1 MKRLMSSL
9 ACIGLLALGLTEPA
23 FALSCDFRDRV
34 ERTFALHHA
43 QAERYIVGHGILVPD
58 EPVPVFNQ
66 DTQLLEPDR
75 IGARFEGR
83 LASPRGF
90 TGSTAFKVSV
100 SIKCMVDA
108 CGVVPEERPAL
119 MFIRDDGGNYS
130 VTTDYCSGGILS
142 DPTEEEMMHLLD
154 CLRGNACDAP

>member
-1 MKRLMSSL
+1 MANSGPFAILNQFASTLATPTESRSL
-9 ACIGLLALGLTEPA
+9 N
-23 FALSCDFRDRV
+23 
-34 ERTFALHHA
+34 
-43 QAERYIVGHGILVPD
+43 VGI
-58 EPVPVFNQ
+58 
-66 DTQLLEPDR
+66 
-75 IGARFEGR
+75 
-83 LASPRGF
+83 
-90 TGSTAFKVSV
+90 SV